1 MTKLRVNTHDSD
13 LQKVELARVEMTLMQ
28 LAGLDS
34 CHESTG
40 GQVLDN
46 DRNQYPKRWD

>member
-1 MTKLRVNTHDSD
+1 MTKLLVNTHNAD
-13 LQKVELARVEMTLMQ
+13 LQKVELARIIMSLMQ
-28 LAGLDS
+28 LAGFDS

-46 DRNQYPKRWD
+46 DRNQ